1 MYEIALAKKLKVG
14 PSGWRI
20 VQEAILTKQSESV
33 KYRYRLLLLVK
44 RGFVQFTKAC
54 VGKERDRLVV
64 LEQQLEQVPVAGPVS
79 QLQPTRGWERRRIF
93 QLYRGNKDG
102 DDEEESR
109 VAFEGVTS
117 FLKSIL
123 SSGKDGLSE
132 DILKDLIKPSGP
144 VTIEEALVILI
155 HWDLSG
161 FITPQLVEEYLEI
174 KNDKGE
180 SLLHLA
186 MKEGKQNMARKL
198 IPLLES
204 ASQLLD
210 DRQNTILH
218 VGAEY
223 GNHEALEVLLS
234 SSKPPF
240 TSTNTAEENNAGII
254 KTYIEQGN
262 ATGDTPLAIAAN
274 NGHFSVVLSLLLVD
288 ANPNTINSH
297 TGFTP
302 LHYAAS
308 KGYDDI
314 VKALVAFG
322 ANPQVRNQ
330 DGCLPSDVATK
341 HPKTLE
347 LFEKMGNVSSEEI
360 KYIHSGTE
368 LNSEFPLVLSID
380 GGGIRGL
387 VACVLLRELE
397 DRLRVLDPRYDTL
410 GSYFDY
416 ISGTSTGSLIT
427 LSLSH
432 GRTTM
437 SDIIKQYFNFKDAVL
452 TLDRP
457 FSRGIVDNVMKDVF
471 GEEVCMADH
480 VQPKVMIMTCKAD
493 VSPPI
498 LHIMRNYGEAQD
510 GEKGPKE
517 RKVWEAARASSAAP
531 TYFPAFGKFLDGGLM
546 ANNPTVDCIGEV
558 IDDLVAE
565 GKDPRLGLVV
575 SVGTGSPPR
584 RPVPGVDIP
593 HINWLNPADIVEAAV
608 GLKNF
613 MQIVIDQVTASGG
626 RQVERSISWCATMEC
641 PFYRLSPPLEEEI
654 DLAEYDNKILVDMMF
669 QSVLYAKKHSHNLN
683 SIANILYHRAEASRK
698 K

>member
-1 MYEIALAKKLKVG
+1 MYEVALVRKLKISQR
-14 PSGWRI
+14 SGWGI
-20 VQEAILTKQSESV
+20 VQEALLTTQTESA

-54 VGKERDRLVV
+54 FGKERDRLVV
-64 LEQQLEQVPVAGPVS
+64 LEQLLELVPAKNDPVS
-79 QLQPTRGWERRRIF
+79 QPTRGERRLLF

-109 VAFEGVTS
+109 VAFEGVS
-117 FLKSIL
+117 AFLKSIL

-132 DILKDLIKPSGP
+132 DILRELIKPPGP
-144 VTIEEALVILI
+144 VTIEEALVVLI

-161 FITPQLVEEYLEI
+161 FLTPTLVEEYLKI

-186 MKEGKQNMARKL
+186 MKEGKQNIAKKL
-198 IPLLES
+198 IALLEG
-204 ASQLLD
+204 ASQLLV
-210 DRQNTILH
+210 DRQSTILH

-223 GNHEALEVLLS
+223 GSHEAVEVLLS
-234 SSKPPF
+234 SSRPPF
-240 TSTNTAEENNAGII
+240 TSTNTTEKNNAGII
-254 KTYIEQGN
+254 KASIEQGN
-262 ATGDTPLAIAAN
+262 AAGDTPLAIAAN

-322 ANPQVRNQ
+322 ANPHVRNR

-347 LFEKMGNVSSEEI
+347 LFEQMGNVTSEEM
-360 KYIHSGTE
+360 KCSHGGTE

-397 DRLRVLDPRYDTL
+397 DRLRALDPRYDTL

-416 ISGTSTGSLIT
+416 ISGTSTGSFIA

-432 GRTTM
+432 GRKTVR
-437 SDIIKQYFNFKDAVL
+437 DITKQYFHFKDVVL

-457 FSRGIVDNVMKDVF
+457 FSRGIVDNAMIEVF
-471 GEEVCMADH
+471 GEDICMADK

-608 GLKNF
+608 GLKHF
-613 MQIVIDQVTASGG
+613 MQIVIDQVTASCG

-641 PFYRLSPPLEEEI
+641 PFYRLNPPLEKNI
-654 DLAEYDNKILVDMMF
+654 DMAEYDNKILVDMMF
-669 QSVLYAKKHSHNLN
+669 QSVLYATKHSHNLN
-683 SIANILYHRAEASRK
+683 SIANILYRRTEASRK